1 MRLTL
6 RDNLP
11 FVTARVTYH
20 AKDIEIPDI
29 LVDTGSASTILAADM
44 VAPIGIVPQQDD
56 VLHVIHGVGGSE
68 VVFSRKVQRLQVG
81 ERDLKRFEIEIGG
94 MDYGFAISGILGMDF
109 LSRAGGII
117 DLHKLELH
125 FSK

>member
-1 MRLTL
+1 MIS
-6 RDNLP
+6 LP
-11 FVTARVTYH
+11 A
-20 AKDIEIPDI
+20 
-29 LVDTGSASTILAADM
+29 GSTILAADR
-44 VAPIGIVPQQDD
+44 VALIGIVPQQDD

-109 LSRAGGII
+109 LARAGAMI